1 MNLLLPKQAFPLL
14 VTLRMMLTMKLLNIT
29 LLLIPKISWHL
40 SNKNYKR
47 CGNAR
52 WKNCN
57 NNEISTFQRFF
68 S

>member
-29 LLLIPKISWHL
+29 FSVIPKISWRL
-40 SNKNYKR
+40 SNKNCKR

-57 NNEISTFQRFF
+57 NNEILPSKDFF